1 MDHKTLVDVLLLGG
15 FGAMVAFWSI
25 YFAVKKKKTYIPNII
40 DLEKR
45 RKAHPDMQTGR
56 FNRIYTMPYDDEVNA
71 YTIRKYLEELYP
83 DYTYSISKGTLH
95 IEENQ
100 SDEERILIFTQ
111 LRDEDITAI
120 ELKDPHEVI
129 QSGGFRGR
137 ASTYTTRTSLH
148 DLGFSQSIR
157 DAILHFQ
164 EQAVNKRNR

>member
-1 MDHKTLVDVLLLGG
+1 MDTSSLILLIILFLVVFGG
-15 FGAMVAFWSI
+15 GI
-25 YFAVKKKKTYIPNII
+25 YYAIKKKLTYIPNII

-45 RKAHPDMQTGR
+45 RKEHPDIQTGR

-100 SDEERILIFTQ
+100 SDEERFLIFTQ

-120 ELKDPHEVI
+120 ELKDPHEVVI
-129 QSGGFRGR
+129 TGWRRG
-137 ASTYTTRTSLH
+137 AVNIVTRSSLH

-164 EQAVNKRNR
+164 ELAVNKRNR

>member
-1 MDHKTLVDVLLLGG
+1 MDNFSLTDLIYLIILIIIVSWGG
-15 FGAMVAFWSI
+15 I
-25 YFAVKKKKTYIPNII
+25 YYAIKKKKTYIPNII

-100 SDEERILIFTQ
+100 SDEERFLIFTQ
-111 LRDEDITAI
+111 LREEDITAI
-120 ELKDPHEVI
+120 ELKDPHEVVI
-129 QSGGFRGR
+129 TGGSRGPGNIV
-137 ASTYTTRTSLH
+137 TRSSLH

>member
-1 MDHKTLVDVLLLGG
+1 MDNFSLTNL
-15 FGAMVAFWSI
+15 I
-25 YFAVKKKKTYIPNII
+25 YFIILIIIVSWGGIYYAIKKKKTYIPNII

-71 YTIRKYLEELYP
+71 YTLQKYFAEHYP

-100 SDEERILIFTQ
+100 SDEERFLIFTQ

-164 EQAVNKRNR
+164 ELAVNKRNR

>member
-25 YFAVKKKKTYIPNII
+25 YFAVKKNKNYIPHII
-40 DLEKR
+40 EMEKK

-120 ELKDPHEVI
+120 ELQDPHEVVNE
-129 QSGGFRGR
+129 GGRTANFV
-137 ASTYTTRTSLH
+137 TRSSLH

-157 DAILHFQ
+157 KTILHFQ

>member
-1 MDHKTLVDVLLLGG
+1 MDNFSLTDL
-15 FGAMVAFWSI
+15 I
-25 YFAVKKKKTYIPNII
+25 YFIILIIIVSWGGIYYAIKKKKTYSPNII

-100 SDEERILIFTQ
+100 SDEERFLIFTQ

-164 EQAVNKRNR
+164 EMAVNKRNR

>member
-25 YFAVKKKKTYIPNII
+25 YYAIRKKKTYIPNII

-56 FNRIYTMPYDDEVNA
+56 FNRIYTMPYDDVVNA
-71 YTIRKYLEELYP
+71 YTLQKYFAEHYP
-83 DYTYSISKGTLH
+83 DYTCSISKGTLH

-100 SDEERILIFTQ
+100 SDEERFLIFTQ

-120 ELKDPHEVI
+120 ELKDPHEVVI
-129 QSGGFRGR
+129 TGGRRGGGNIV
-137 ASTYTTRTSLH
+137 TRSSLH